1 MEKTGLTRI
10 LKKSTTE
17 DACLEIRN
25 PIGMTDV
32 EVVDAASR
40 LPDLTRKKVG
50 LFWNS
55 KARGDVA
62 LMKAQDLLKERFYDM
77 EFSWF
82 RMNNSTALAPE
93 EISILKDQHND
104 AIISTTGD

>member
-10 LKKSTTE
+10 PKKPTTE
-17 DACLEIRN
+17 DACLEIMN
-25 PIGMTDV
+25 PIGMTEV
-32 EVVDAASR
+32 EVVEAASR
-40 LPDLTRKKVG
+40 VPDLNRKNVG

-62 LMKAQDLLKERFYDM
+62 LMKARDLLKERFEDL

-82 RMNNSTALAPE
+82 KMNNSTALAPE
-93 EISILKDQHND
+93 EIAILKDQHND
-104 AIISTTGD
+104 AVISTTGD